1 MNINAKFS
9 DLHVLSY
16 NKSAL
21 NNDSL
26 RSIKAVG
33 SLEFIFSI
41 FISVGR
47 QLRSFQKCV
56 ILKYKK

>member
-1 MNINAKFS
+1 MTTKFNFSWTLFNAKFS

-21 NNDSL
+21 NNDTL

-33 SLEFIFSI
+33 SLEFIA
-41 FISVGR
+41 
-47 QLRSFQKCV
+47 L
-56 ILKYKK
+56 

>member
-21 NNDSL
+21 NNDTL

-33 SLEFIFSI
+33 ILEFIA
-41 FISVGR
+41 
-47 QLRSFQKCV
+47 L
-56 ILKYKK
+56 

>member
-21 NNDSL
+21 NNDTL
-26 RSIKAVG
+26 RSIKAV
-33 SLEFIFSI
+33 
-41 FISVGR
+41 
-47 QLRSFQKCV
+47 RSFQKCV

>member
-1 MNINAKFS
+1 MTTKFNFSWTLNAKFS

-21 NNDSL
+21 NNDTL

-33 SLEFIFSI
+33 SLEFIA
-41 FISVGR
+41 
-47 QLRSFQKCV
+47 L
-56 ILKYKK
+56 

>member
-21 NNDSL
+21 NNDTL

-33 SLEFIFSI
+33 SLEFIALEYLYFCW
-41 FISVGR
+41 
-47 QLRSFQKCV
+47 QAT
-56 ILKYKK
+56 